1 MSEPDLST
9 PLRVE
14 SAPAPTELITSV
26 GSLRA
31 LRVSKGYSVDDVAA
45 RLKYAARYVEA
56 LESERMDSVPQGV
69 ALRSLVRSYAK
80 LLGIDSKPLELALQ
94 SHIGGMEGG
103 VSGAGLAG
111 RSRAG
116 VTGGTASGVS
126 GGIADHTSIHTLGVH
141 HTEQASHSGAWVW
154 LVLIFL
160 IVIAVFGIA
169 VWQGLLP
176 SAWVPDWIEDLFA

>member
-31 LRVSKGYSVDDVAA
+31 LRISKGFTIEDVAV
-45 RLKYAARYVEA
+45 RLKYAARHIDA
-56 LESERMDSVPQGV
+56 LESERIESLPQGV
-69 ALRSLVRSYAK
+69 ALRSLVRSYSK
-80 LLGIDSKPLELALQ
+80 LLGIDPKPLEATLQ
-94 SHIGGMEGG
+94 PYI
-103 VSGAGLAG
+103 
-111 RSRAG
+111 
-116 VTGGTASGVS
+116 SGVS
-126 GGIADHTSIHTLGVH
+126 GGSVGAGSSAHAGGIANHTSIRSLGAH
-141 HTEQASHSGAWVW
+141 HIEHPQHSGGWVW

-160 IVIAVFGIA
+160 IVVAVFGIA

-176 SAWVPDWIEDLFA
+176 SAWVPAWVEALFV